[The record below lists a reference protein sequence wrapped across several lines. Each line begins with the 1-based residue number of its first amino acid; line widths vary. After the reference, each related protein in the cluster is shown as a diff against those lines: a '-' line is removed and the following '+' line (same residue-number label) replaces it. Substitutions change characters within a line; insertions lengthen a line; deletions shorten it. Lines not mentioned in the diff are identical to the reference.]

1 MIPQL
6 SNFAGRETHKRRR
19 GQSMVE
25 LAISF
30 PILLLM
36 LSGLLDLGRMYYV
49 FVALQDATAE
59 AALFLSV
66 SPECQ
71 TSADTIPGLLD
82 CTDPNNAFFRAQNA
96 GGTTGVINFSAINT
110 TITYMDDEPIPNGIR
125 DIGDTVTVKME
136 YPFEFITP
144 IMPRIAAINPI
155 TLTAVSAEIIVQN
168 PD

>member
-1 MIPQL
+1 M
-6 SNFAGRETHKRRR
+6 A
-19 GQSMVE
+19 E

-36 LSGLLDLGRMYYV
+36 LSGLLDLGRMYYI
-49 FVALQDATAE
+49 FVSLQDAAAE

-71 TSADTIPGLLD
+71 TSADGTD
-82 CTDPNNAFFRAQNA
+82 CADPNNALFRAQNA
-96 GGTTGVINFSAINT
+96 GGTTGVIDFATITT
-110 TITYMDDEPIPNGIR
+110 TITYEDDEPVPNGIR
-125 DIGDTVTVKME
+125 DIGDIVTVRME

-144 IMPRIAAINPI
+144 IMPKIASVNPI
-155 TLTAVSAEIIVQN
+155 TLTAISAQTVVQN

>member
-1 MIPQL
+1 MSHLDSLVRFRRQ
-6 SNFAGRETHKRRR
+6 SGQRRR
-19 GQSMVE
+19 GQSMAE

-36 LSGLLDLGRMYYV
+36 LSGLLDLGRMYYI
-49 FVALQDATAE
+49 FVSLQDAAAE

-71 TSADTIPGLLD
+71 TSADGAD
-82 CTDPNNAFFRAQNA
+82 CADPNNAFFRAQNA
-96 GGTTGVINFSAINT
+96 GGTTGVIDFS
-110 TITYMDDEPIPNGIR
+110 TITTDITYEDDEPVPNGIR
-125 DIGDTVTVKME
+125 DIGDTVTVRME

-144 IMPRIAAINPI
+144 IMPRIASVNPI
-155 TLTAVSAEIIVQN
+155 TLTAVSAQTIVQN